1 MANIVCIKG
10 ISAVCEEWD
19 VFTIHDDDVE
29 LTGPGYAN
37 CYIVHAEGKTAKEV
51 NTILNAKQPEV
62 RTAQRLPVAD
72 KWTFLE
78 EKQVWKNSEDK
89 WCDLVK
95 RPKYSITFKDLT
107 VEDRTSL
114 ASKEVPTLVKEG
126 ILDKAVEKIELD
138 AQNNVEVADLNTI
151 DTEK

>member
-1 MANIVCIKG
+1 MAKIVCIKG

-19 VFTIHDDDVE
+19 KVSIHDDDVE
-29 LTGPGYAN
+29 LTGPGYEN
-37 CYIVHAEGKTAKEV
+37 SYIIRVDGKTAAEV
-51 NTILNAKQPEV
+51 NTILNAKIPET
-62 RTAQRLPVAD
+62 RTAQKLPVAN

-89 WCDLVK
+89 WCDLIE

-107 VEDRTSL
+107 VKDRTSL

-138 AQNNVEVADLNTI
+138 AKNNVKVADLNVESI
-151 DTEK
+151 K

>member
-1 MANIVCIKG
+1 MAKIVCIKG

-19 VFTIHDDDVE
+19 VFEIQDDDVE

-78 EKQVWKNSEDK
+78 EKPVWKNSDGK
-89 WCDLVK
+89 WCDLIV

-107 VEDRTSL
+107 EQDKTSL
-114 ASKEVPTLVKEG
+114 ADKETSLLVKEG
-126 ILDKAVEKIELD
+126 ILDKASEKIHLD
-138 AQNNVEVADLNTI
+138 AKNNVEVADLNAEAI
-151 DTEK
+151 K